1 MTRAADIAIFQTLQK
16 KKKKKLKQNKQLEN
30 GNSITGWFSPDRLIP
45 NINLLVELS
54 LIFLQVVDSKHLINW
69 LVF

>member
-1 MTRAADIAIFQTLQK
+1 MTKAADIAIFQTLQK
-16 KKKKKLKQNKQLEN
+16 TKLKQNKQLED

-54 LIFLQVVDSKHLINW
+54 LILQVVDSKHL
-69 LVF
+69 L

>member
-30 GNSITGWFSPDRLIP
+30 GNSITG
-45 NINLLVELS
+45 
-54 LIFLQVVDSKHLINW
+54 
-69 LVF
+69 